1 MQPGKQRITAYPAIL
16 LVALIAFAPTITIA
30 VTEQVY
36 VKYRG
41 WVDLSPFE
49 CETVTRSSFIR
60 RVCYDRKEL
69 YMIIRLNDTYY
80 HYCEI
85 DSRTVQN
92 LMAAPSMG
100 RYYNSAIKEN
110 FDCRVKRM
118 PPYK

>member
-1 MQPGKQRITAYPAIL
+1 MNLHKEISFEDEICQCLEAQ
-16 LVALIAFAPTITIA
+16 
-30 VTEQVY
+30 
-36 VKYRG
+36 G
-41 WVDLSPFE
+41 WLYSANDDG
-49 CETVTRSSFIR
+49 
-60 RVCYDRKEL
+60 YDRKEL